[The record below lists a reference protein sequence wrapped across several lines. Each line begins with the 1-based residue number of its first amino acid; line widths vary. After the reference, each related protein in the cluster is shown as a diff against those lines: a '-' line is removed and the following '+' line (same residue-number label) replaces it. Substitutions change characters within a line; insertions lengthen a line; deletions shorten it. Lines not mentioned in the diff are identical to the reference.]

1 MFIIHLG
8 LANFFFFFGVVLF
21 LEMVIINKIRPV

>member
-8 LANFFFFFGVVLF
+8 LANFFFFGVVLF
-21 LEMVIINKIRPV
+21 LEMVIINKIRPA